1 MRSNKLAGQK
11 IKVSTQKYLDIAEI
25 RNDTVV
31 LKDGTLRAVLL
42 VSSINF
48 ALKSEDEQEAII
60 SAYVSFLNYLDFSLQ
75 IVIQSRK
82 LNIDP
87 YLQSLKE
94 QEAKQT
100 NELLRAQIADYR
112 NFIVQLVELGDI
124 MSKQFYVVV
133 PYSPVSQQGQKKF
146 WDRVMAIF
154 SAGKIVK
161 LKQEKFAKYK
171 DMLDKRVEFVMSSL
185 ASIGLNSVRLD
196 TQSLIELY
204 YNTYNPDTYEQEKLQ
219 NVDELRIVK

>member
-1 MRSNKLAGQK
+1 MKSNKLAGQK

-204 YNTYNPDTYEQEKLQ
+204 YNTYNPDTYEQEKLH
-219 NVDELRIVK
+219 NIEELRIAK